1 MMACAA
7 REAAAKAR
15 ASAAVVSHFV
25 EQTTTS
31 VHSTPLDVVSPSWS
45 AILDCRRAMAVW
57 RRWRASP
64 TAIGRRRHQYAALIA
79 MRTTRSRALLMWWE
93 RSIAKALR
101 LRAACV
107 HCAKSHA
114 MQALAQWKHLE
125 PSRRFQRQRTRHECG
140 PAWNE
145 YTKAVP
151 RVQRLQALRRWRLAA
166 DAQRPV
172 TLLRVYAKA
181 VPRAQRLQALRRWRL
196 AADAQRPATLLR
208 VYAKAVPRVQRLQ
221 ALRRWRLAAEAQRP
235 ATLLRVYAKAVPRGQ
250 RLQAL
255 RRWQRV
261 TDENQRET
269 LRCAQVNALRL
280 ARGMGSWHERTH
292 QQRHLRR
299 RTGSRMRTNHG
310 VQETS
315 MADCLARWR
324 AGAEIAL
331 SLSRRS
337 VHHRVLVLWRALHS
351 AFHNWCGSALYA
363 IFLLRRSIQA
373 TLLRRHL
380 RLQSTFGTW
389 RVAGV
394 TSALSHHGLVAL
406 QRACSHLFLARAQRW
421 LHDAFALWRACFARA
436 SLLSSVCAS
445 VARLHHRH
453 LLAARFATWQQL
465 DPSWVH
471 RTICFRTW
479 KARTTDRVRLV
490 QWVRSQHRLAT
501 ICAVNHWWDWYVAR
515 LRFRRRST
523 ETLRD
528 LLWL

>member
-145 YTKAVP
+145 YT
-151 RVQRLQALRRWRLAA
+151 
-166 DAQRPV
+166 
-172 TLLRVYAKA
+172 
-181 VPRAQRLQALRRWRL
+181 
-196 AADAQRPATLLR
+196 
-208 VYAKAVPRVQRLQ
+208 KAVPRVQRLQ

-465 DPSWVH
+465 HPSWVH